1 MKRILPLLLILAGA
15 IAPALAQ
22 SGTQADPLPLARG
35 VNTPDFTA
43 ANSVFYTYT
52 PATDEMLEF
61 SNLSN
66 VFIYTYQITPSDKRY
81 GDTFNQATYVQTR
94 AGVEYTVEVTKGYTG
109 ADPKFTF
116 DSYASPWPDGSS
128 WDTALSPSGRMGYL
142 VITLDL
148 PT

>member
-66 VFIYTYQITPSDKRY
+66 VVIYTYQITPPTSATATLSTRLSTSRRAPESNIPSKSRKA
-81 GDTFNQATYVQTR
+81 TQAPIR
-94 AGVEYTVEVTKGYTG
+94 N
-109 ADPKFTF
+109 
-116 DSYASPWPDGSS
+116 
-128 WDTALSPSGRMGYL
+128 SPSTATPHHG
-142 VITLDL
+142 
-148 PT
+148 PTAAAWTPP

>member
-15 IAPALAQ
+15 ITPALAQ

-52 PATDEMLEF
+52 PVADEMLEF

-66 VFIYTYQITPSDKRY
+66 VYIYTYQVTPPTSATATLSTRLPTSRRAPESNIPSKSRKA
-81 GDTFNQATYVQTR
+81 TQAPTR
-94 AGVEYTVEVTKGYTG
+94 N
-109 ADPKFTF
+109 
-116 DSYASPWPDGSS
+116 
-128 WDTALSPSGRMGYL
+128 SPSTAMPRRG
-142 VITLDL
+142 
-148 PT
+148 PTAAAGTPP

>member
-22 SGTQADPLPLARG
+22 SGTQSDPLPLARG

-52 PATDEMLEF
+52 PVADEMLEF

-66 VFIYTYQITPSDKRY
+66 VYIYTYQITPSDKRY

-128 WDTALSPSGRMGYL
+128 WDTALSPTGRMGYL